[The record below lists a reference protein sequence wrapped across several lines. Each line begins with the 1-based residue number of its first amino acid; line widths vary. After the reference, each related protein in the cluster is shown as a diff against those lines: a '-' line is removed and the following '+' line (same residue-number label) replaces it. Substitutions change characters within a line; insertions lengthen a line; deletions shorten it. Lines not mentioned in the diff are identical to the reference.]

1 MFIIYST
8 FLNKEKAVE
17 VGKKLLEDKLIGC
30 FNVFPIISGYWWKG
44 EMVED
49 EEVGVI
55 FKTSEKSVENVFKRL
70 KELHPYDIP
79 AILWVRIDRV
89 SEEYERWI
97 EEVTG

>member
-1 MFIIYST
+1 
-8 FLNKEKAVE
+8 
-17 VGKKLLEDKLIGC
+17 
-30 FNVFPIISGYWWKG
+30 
-44 EMVED
+44 MVED

-79 AILWVRIDRV
+79 AILCVRIDRV